1 MLEVT
6 VEIIDSVVEVTATF
20 PNVGIIAS
28 GIDEGNS
35 TTTYTNQV
43 IDI

>member
-1 MLEVT
+1 MIEVT
-6 VEIIDSVVEVTATF
+6 VEIISSTLEVDVVFPPVGLSV
-20 PNVGIIAS
+20 S

-35 TTTYTNQV
+35 TTTYTNNI